1 MTSPAS
7 SIIKLE
13 VERASSGSRLDR
25 FLALALPAFS
35 RARLQTLIRDG
46 FVTLNGKT
54 PRPRDPVRTGD
65 TVELT
70 EPEIEKVEAQPESIA
85 LEILFED
92 DDLLVLNKPA
102 GLVMHPGA
110 GHQQHTLVNAL
121 LAHCQNLSGIGG
133 KERPGIVHRLDKE
146 TSGALVVAKNDA
158 THRDLSKQF
167 AARTMQKIYL
177 ALVAGVPR
185 HAAGEI
191 DKAIARHPVD
201 RQRMSIAR
209 RQGRSAKTEYR
220 VIRSGITS
228 EAPSFLPSPA
238 EGSPRRVSAFRS
250 REGGISLLECT
261 LHSGRTHQIRV
272 HLHHLG
278 HPVLGDKLYGGKR
291 AGDYPRQ
298 MLHAWK
304 LAFTHPRT
312 GEVMTFEAPLPP
324 DFAEAMQQIPHS
336 A

>member
-1 MTSPAS
+1 MITL
-7 SIIKLE
+7 K
-13 VERASSGSRLDR
+13 VEREHSGLRLDR
-25 FLALALPAFS
+25 FLALALPTFS
-35 RARLQTLIRDG
+35 RARLQTLIREK
-46 FVTLNGKT
+46 FVTLNGKL

-65 TVELT
+65 TVEMK
-70 EPEIEKVEAQPESIA
+70 EPEIEKIEAQPEPMA

-121 LAHCQNLSGIGG
+121 LAHCKNLSGIGG

-146 TSGALVVAKNDA
+146 TSGCLVVAKNDA

-167 AARTMQKIYL
+167 AARTMGKVYL
-177 ALVAGVPR
+177 ALVAGTLRKSTGV
-185 HAAGEI
+185 I
-191 DKAIARHPVD
+191 DKAIARHPVH

-220 VIRSGITS
+220 VLRSG
-228 EAPSFLPSPA
+228 
-238 EGSPRRVSAFRS
+238 GD
-250 REGGISLLECT
+250 ISLLECT

-272 HLHHLG
+272 HLHDLG

-291 AGDYPRQ
+291 AGDFPRQ
-298 MLHAWK
+298 MLHAWR
-304 LAFTHPRT
+304 LAFRHPRSGT
-312 GEVMTFEAPLPP
+312 DMSFEAPVPS
-324 DFAEAMQQIPHS
+324 DFAEAMANNPIR
-336 A
+336 

>member
-1 MTSPAS
+1 MTALNVPR
-7 SIIKLE
+7 
-13 VERASSGSRLDR
+13 ERAGLRLDR
-25 FLALALPAFS
+25 FLALELADFS
-35 RARLQTLIRDG
+35 RARLQTLIRGG
-46 FVTLNGKT
+46 FVTLNGKA
-54 PRPRDPVRTGD
+54 PRSRDLVRTGD

-70 EPEIEKVEAQPESIA
+70 EPAVEKIEAQPEQIA

-146 TSGALVVAKNDA
+146 TSGVLVVAKNDS

-185 HAAGEI
+185 KSTGVI
-191 DKAIARHPVD
+191 DKAIARHPVH

-209 RQGRSAKTEYR
+209 RQGRAAKTEYR
-220 VIRSGITS
+220 VLRAG
-228 EAPSFLPSPA
+228 A
-238 EGSPRRVSAFRS
+238 GM
-250 REGGISLLECT
+250 SLLECT

-272 HLHHLG
+272 HLHHLA
-278 HPVLGDKLYGGKR
+278 HPVLGDKLYGGKHS
-291 AGDYPRQ
+291 GNFPRQ

-304 LAFTHPRT
+304 LAFRHPRT
-312 GEVMTFEAPLPP
+312 SEVMTFEAPVPA
-324 DFAEAMQQIPHS
+324 DFAEAMRQIPEQPK
-336 A
+336 